1 MIRFISSI
9 NSKVAMKSFLTV
21 ALATLM
27 LASVGCGQAGDKQTA
42 VKVEDAKKLSFTY
55 KTTDGELVDARQ
67 FYGKVVIVDIWEL
80 VDARQFY
87 GKVVIVD
94 IWDTWCGPCRKGIPH
109 FVDLYEQYKGQVEI
123 VGLAFGREGAPK
135 VKAFA
140 DQMKI
145 NYPNG
150 IFSEEAAKQFG
161 QPRSIPTCFII
172 GKNGEIA
179 ETVVG
184 YRPKEFFEQK
194 IQSLLKA

>member
-55 KTTDGELVDARQ
+55 KTTDG
-67 FYGKVVIVDIWEL
+67 EL

>member
-1 MIRFISSI
+1 MNTIVQSI
-9 NSKVAMKSFLTV
+9 NTKVAMKTLLTV

-27 LASVGCGQAGDKQTA
+27 LASVGCGQSGDKQAA
-42 VKVEDAKKLSFTY
+42 VKVEDAKKLNFTY
-55 KTTDGELVDARQ
+55 KTTDGETVDARQ
-67 FYGKVVIVDIWEL
+67 F
-80 VDARQFY
+80 F

-94 IWDTWCGPCRKGIPH
+94 IWDTWCGPCRKCIPH
-109 FVDLYEQYKGQVEI
+109 FVELYDQYKGQVEI

-135 VKAFA
+135 VKQFA
-140 DQMKI
+140 EQMKI

-161 QPRSIPTCFII
+161 QPRSIPTVFII